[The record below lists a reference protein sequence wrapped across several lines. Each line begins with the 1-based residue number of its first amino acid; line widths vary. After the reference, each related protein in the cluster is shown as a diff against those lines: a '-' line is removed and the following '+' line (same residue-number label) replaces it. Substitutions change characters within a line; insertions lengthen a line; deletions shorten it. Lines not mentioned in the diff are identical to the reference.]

1 MYLDTLMAFVMVDG
15 SSILTYI
22 GKKSTNETCPM
33 LTTNTPDQ
41 FQICLELITWDQNE
55 VIAPI
60 IFSCEKHRSYDVITK
75 TDIRTEYGDL

>member
-1 MYLDTLMAFVMVDG
+1 MAFVMVVG

-41 FQICLELITWDQNE
+41 FQICLELITWDQND

-60 IFSCEKHRSYDVITK
+60 IFFMLK
-75 TDIRTEYGDL
+75 T